1 MNVGFRHFA
10 RVPPTDL
17 HIPILGHLAFGAASA
32 RRCSRRVGG
41 SRPQRVVGGPL
52 WQETLEHPLPD
63 PDHASVFAD
72 LDPKL
77 HRLPLGIP
85 AGVLG
90 NDGWEWTPLAL
101 SCSKVQSDKN
111 TRRREGQV
119 GMTAGTA
126 LNHSADEV
134 IE

>member
-1 MNVGFRHFA
+1 MLSNRSAVGKPRRTA
-10 RVPPTDL
+10 GAGA
-17 HIPILGHLAFGAASA
+17 LGQK
-32 RRCSRRVGG
+32 
-41 SRPQRVVGGPL
+41 P
-52 WQETLEHPLPD
+52 LEHPTPIPNNPPLLANLD
-63 PDHASVFAD
+63 PD
-72 LDPKL
+72 L
-77 HRLPLGIP
+77 HGPPLGIP